1 MNFLFYLLY
10 ILYFVGVFQL
20 FNIGNFGISPSYPVI
35 AIIYFLFLAKFLA
48 NKITINLNPIYCVK
62 SLVLLQVAAGAS
74 FIYVLS
80 DYNAENTQFIKTYLH
95 FLFLTSFPLF
105 LGIFKIENKVWVN
118 IIKIWLFL
126 SILINIFGIYQLF
139 ARAYDLP
146 LAWIDLTNAS
156 LQALEDTTEPY
167 QQLSLKFK
175 NFYRATSI
183 FSEPSALAG
192 YNLTIIGFMIYPMF
206 KSGSLAIL
214 KSRKLLN
221 FIFVLSALSLFV
233 TFSLTGVLGLAFL
246 AAAYFIYNKGINY
259 KRILK
264 ILLAV
269 IVLIVIGDFFIL
281 EFFETSLLELF
292 YTRISSILGLTTHS
306 VVGESFDTRSNNF
319 ASSVE
324 LWLKSPIIGIGLG
337 QTKHLGEIGYS
348 DFAVMHS
355 LIETG
360 IIGGLIFLSLFFLN
374 IGEYL
379 SLRSSFH
386 KLKPDTI
393 FLLNASFYALVILTM
408 TNFLTSNS
416 FVGFALWSMMG
427 VIFSIL
433 TNAKIELGYDAKPVW
448 FFKRKAHSK
457 IERA

>member
-1 MNFLFYLLY
+1 
-10 ILYFVGVFQL
+10 
-20 FNIGNFGISPSYPVI
+20 
-35 AIIYFLFLAKFLA
+35 
-48 NKITINLNPIYCVK
+48 
-62 SLVLLQVAAGAS
+62 VAAGAS

>member
-20 FNIGNFGISPSYPVI
+20 FNIGNFGISPSYPII
-35 AIIYFLFLAKFLA
+35 AIVYFLFIAKFLA
-48 NKITINLNPIYCVK
+48 NKITINLNPIFTVK
-62 SLVLLQVAAGAS
+62 TLVLLQLAAGAS

-80 DYNAENTQFIKTYLH
+80 DYNAENIQFIKTYLH

-105 LGIFKIENKVWVN
+105 LGLFKLENKVWVN
-118 IIKIWLFL
+118 VFRIWLLL
-126 SILINIFGIYQLF
+126 SVLINIFGIYQLF

-167 QQLSLKFK
+167 QQLSLKFQ

-192 YNLTIIGFMIYPMF
+192 YNLTIMGFMIYPMF
-206 KSGSLAIL
+206 KTGSLAII
-214 KSRKLLN
+214 KSKKFLN
-221 FIFVLSALSLFV
+221 FIFILSALSIFV
-233 TFSLTGVLGLAFL
+233 TFSLTGVLGLVFL
-246 AAAYFIYNKGINY
+246 AFAYFIYNKGVNY
-259 KRILK
+259 KRIFQ
-264 ILLAV
+264 ILVAV
-269 IVLIVIGDFFIL
+269 IIIIIIGDFFIV
-281 EFFETSLLELF
+281 EFFQTSLLELF
-292 YTRISSILGLTTHS
+292 YTRISSLLGLTTHS
-306 VVGESFDTRSNNF
+306 IVGESFDTRSDNF
-319 ASSVE
+319 ASSVQ
-324 LWLKSPIIGIGLG
+324 LWLKSPIVGIGLG

-360 IIGGLIFLSLFFLN
+360 IIGGLLFLSLFLLN

-379 SLRSSFH
+379 SLRNSFH
-386 KLKPDTI
+386 KLKDETVY
-393 FLLNASFYALVILTM
+393 LLNSSFYALVILTM
-408 TNFLTSNS
+408 TNFITSNS

-433 TNAKIELGYDAKPVW
+433 TNAKIELGYDARPAW
-448 FFKRKAHSK
+448 FFKRKAHPK
-457 IERA
+457 IEQA

>member
-10 ILYFVGVFQL
+10 TLYFVGVFQL
-20 FNIGNFGISPSYPVI
+20 FSIGNFGISPAYPVI
-35 AIIYFLFLAKFLA
+35 ALIFFFFIVKFVT
-48 NKITINLNPIYCVK
+48 NKITMNLNPISSVK
-62 SLVLLQVAAGAS
+62 ALVMLQIAAGLS
-74 FIYVLS
+74 FMYVLS
-80 DYNAENTQFIKTYLH
+80 DHHAENIQFIKTYWH
-95 FLFLTSFPLF
+95 FLFLTSFPIF
-105 LGIFKIENKVWVN
+105 LGLFKIENKVWVN
-118 IIKIWLFL
+118 IFRLWLYF
-126 SILINIFGIYQLF
+126 SIIINIFGIYQLF

-156 LQALEDTTEPY
+156 LTALDDTNEPY

-192 YNLTIIGFMIYPMF
+192 YNLTIIGFMILPLF
-206 KSGSLAIL
+206 KSESMKLF
-214 KSRKLLN
+214 KSRKLLT
-221 FIFVLSALSLFV
+221 FIFILSALSLFV
-233 TFSLTGVLGLAFL
+233 TFSLTGVLGLFFL
-246 AAAYFIYNKGINY
+246 AFAYFIYNKGINY
-259 KRILK
+259 KRIIQ
-264 ILLAV
+264 ILIAV
-269 IVLIVIGDFFIL
+269 MIIIVIGDFFIV
-281 EFFETSLLELF
+281 EYFQTSVLELF
-292 YTRISSILGLTTHS
+292 YTRITSLLGLTTHNI
-306 VVGESFDTRSNNF
+306 VGESFDTRSNNF

-360 IIGGLIFLSLFFLN
+360 IIGGFFFLSLFILN

-386 KLKPDTI
+386 KLKPETI
-393 FLLNASFYALVILTM
+393 YALNASFYALVILTM

-416 FVGFALWSMMG
+416 FVGFALWSIMAI
-427 VIFSIL
+427 IFSIL
-433 TNAKIELGYDAKPVW
+433 TNAKKEIGYDARPVW
-448 FFKRKAHSK
+448 FFKKKAHSK

>member
-48 NKITINLNPIYCVK
+48 NKITINLNPIYCVR
-62 SLVLLQVAAGAS
+62 SLVLLQIAAGVS
-74 FIYVLS
+74 FVYVLS

-95 FLFLTSFPLF
+95 FLFLTAFPLF
-105 LGIFKIENKVWVN
+105 LGLFKIENKVWVN
-118 IIKIWLFL
+118 IFKIWLIL

-156 LQALEDTTEPY
+156 LQALEDTNEPY

-206 KSGSLAIL
+206 KSGSMAIL
-214 KSRKLLN
+214 KSKKLLN
-221 FIFVLSALSLFV
+221 FIFVLAALSLFV
-233 TFSLTGVLGLAFL
+233 TFSLTGVLGLFFL
-246 AAAYFIYNKGINY
+246 AGAYFIYNKGINY
-259 KRILK
+259 KRIFQ
-264 ILLAV
+264 ILVAV
-269 IVLIVIGDFFIL
+269 VILIVIGDFFIL
-281 EFFETSLLELF
+281 KFFETSLLELF
-292 YTRISSILGLTTHS
+292 YTRISSLLGLTTHS
-306 VVGESFDTRSNNF
+306 IVGESFDTRSNNF

-379 SLRSSFH
+379 SLRRSFD
-386 KLKPDTI
+386 KLKLETVY
-393 FLLNASFYALVILTM
+393 LLNASFYALVILTM
-408 TNFLTSNS
+408 TNFITSNS
-416 FVGFALWSMMG
+416 FVSFALWSMMG

-433 TNAKIELGYDAKPVW
+433 TNAKVELGYYTKPIW
-448 FFKRKAHSK
+448 FFKNKAHSK
-457 IERA
+457 IEQA